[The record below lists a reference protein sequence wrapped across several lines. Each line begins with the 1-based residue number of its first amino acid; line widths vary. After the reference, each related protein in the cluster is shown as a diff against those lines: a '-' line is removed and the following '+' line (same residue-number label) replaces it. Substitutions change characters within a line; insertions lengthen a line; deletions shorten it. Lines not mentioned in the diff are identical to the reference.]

1 VAGVEVKDMASDEP
15 SNTAKVSVEYS
26 QFTGKEE
33 SVDCSRL
40 TTSSNAAKVHD
51 TAVHK
56 KNYLATPD
64 RHTELESELEQSN
77 KQALGAD
84 NHESSRNSP
93 CMSAVDKVSSA
104 HSSAYCLSRNPSKR
118 GDSSHGLCARS
129 ESSGVMPNNPSTEK
143 KYARQQTAPKLVR
156 HYPKELV
163 NRTGY
168 LD

>member
-1 VAGVEVKDMASDEP
+1 MTRVEVKDMPPDKP
-15 SNTAKVSVEYS
+15 SNTAEVPAEYS
-26 QFTGKEE
+26 QFTGKAE

-51 TAVHK
+51 TAVCEK
-56 KNYLATPD
+56 IYLTTPD
-64 RHTELESELEQSN
+64 QHIELESELEQSN

-104 HSSAYCLSRNPSKR
+104 HSSAYCLSHNPSKR
-118 GDSSHGLCARS
+118 GDNSHGLCARS

-143 KYARQQTAPKLVR
+143 KYARQQTAIKVVR
-156 HYPKELV
+156 HYATELV
-163 NRTGY
+163 NKTGY
-168 LD
+168 LN